1 MRVVHQ
7 DAALLSGTIR
17 SNLDPQVT
25 KKNNQMRK
33 FMIKIIGILFTPPL
47 LLKGQ
52 MGDTLL
58 WELLEKLNLQ
68 DLVAEGGLEAK
79 VRSD

>member
-1 MRVVHQ
+1 MR
-7 DAALLSGTIR
+7 L
-17 SNLDPQVT
+17 
-25 KKNNQMRK
+25 RK
-33 FMIKIIGILFTPPL
+33 LVIKIIGILFTPPL